1 MDPTNAA
8 VDALWTASE
17 TPDSPPHAVN
27 TMHRHLPARRRIA
40 LAPLTGTSVRTLML
54 SLFPKRN
61 DYVTDP
67 APFEELLPELHTFGI
82 RTRGDLRRLMARH
95 RRALLA
101 EDRRR
106 LTQREQRFYAEM
118 FEGDFVR
125 DAVRR
130 QYWFAYPALVRNA
143 LEREFG
149 EAAEKRE

>member
-1 MDPTNAA
+1 MT
-8 VDALWTASE
+8 
-17 TPDSPPHAVN
+17 
-27 TMHRHLPARRRIA
+27 
-40 LAPLTGTSVRTLML
+40 PLTATSVRTLMR

-67 APFEELLPELHTFGI
+67 APFEELLPELHAFDI
-82 RTRGDLRRLMARH
+82 RTHGDLRRLMARH

-101 EDRRR
+101 EDRSR
-106 LTQREQRFYAEM
+106 LTQREQHLYAEI
-118 FEGDFVR
+118 FGSAFVR

-143 LEREFG
+143 LEREYG